1 MGLMGLIARLITVGL
16 LPKAASKST
25 KPLSTLL
32 SEAHKKLIQIKKE
45 VVSKPDH
52 ALDLSIKGEKVSSKK
67 YLDKLQDIEL
77 QITRAKKD
85 AVGAETTMATIEKA
99 VNKPTMQANG
109 GLIDKPLY
117 DTKKDIF

>member
-1 MGLMGLIARLITVGL
+1 MGLIARLIAMGF

-32 SEAHKKLIQIKKE
+32 SEAHKKIIQFKKE
-45 VVSKPDH
+45 IASKSDD

-67 YLDKLQDIEL
+67 FLDKVQDIEL
-77 QITRAKKD
+77 QLTRAKKD
-85 AVGAETTMATIEKA
+85 AVSAEKA
-99 VNKPTMQANG
+99 AATVEKAATKPTLQANG
-109 GLIDKPLY
+109 GFIDKPLY